1 MKLNDIKQINEA
13 SAYKIGP
20 EWDYVLEEILSGKR
34 LTGLHFTLMAKLLF
48 CWKKGQTFDKTTVSE
63 AAPTIADLH
72 AVKALTPEQLHEL
85 AQNFHSAVHWPNVMW
100 DYFPQYAPLG
110 LSRVMGMGSE

>member
-1 MKLNDIKQINEA
+1 MKLTDIKQLNEA

-20 EWDYVLEEILSGKR
+20 EWDYVLEEILAGKK

-48 CWKKGQTFDKTTVSE
+48 AWKKGWPLDKVTVAE
-63 AAPTIADLH
+63 AAQTNEELN
-72 AVKALTPEQLHEL
+72 AVKALAPEQFKEL
-85 AQNFHSAVHWPNVMW
+85 ARNFHNSTHWPNVMW
-100 DYFPQYAPLG
+100 DYFPTYNPLG